1 MQYKKFIPLPALA
14 LSLIPFVSQVNAA
27 GFQLN
32 EHSAAGLGRAFA
44 GEAAMADDA
53 SVVAR
58 NPAAMSLLK
67 RPELTVVGTYVVP
80 DVKIEG
86 TGATAAG
93 AVPLKEDRAA
103 SRELIPAV
111 YYVQPVNDQLAFGF
125 GMFSWFGLSTDYG
138 DKSGISGI
146 ADESS
151 ITTVNLTPSL
161 SYRINESFSV
171 GLGLNAVFVDA
182 MLSSSVN
189 QGKLFKMEG
198 DDWAFGWNVG
208 ALWEISQNT
217 RIGLSYRSEVETRIE
232 GKVKSDI
239 INGTIDIPGHG
250 RTNWNKNG
258 YVKLDLP
265 QIAELSLW
273 QRLTDETTLQL
284 SAMWFGWS
292 SLKEI
297 APKLKDGTY
306 FPAEELHWDDSWR
319 YAVGITH
326 DLNPAWV
333 LRFGVAYDQTPTNN
347 KYRTYRI
354 PDSDR
359 TWYTFGATWKISP
372 NQSLDFGYAY
382 LNGEKVDIKQ
392 SGLSSSLAPM
402 ETSAEV
408 TKGNAQIFSMQYNH
422 RF

>member
-14 LSLIPFVSQVNAA
+14 LSLIPFMQQAQAA

-32 EHSAAGLGRAFA
+32 EHSASGLGRAFA

-58 NPAAMSLLK
+58 NPAAMSLLE
-67 RPELTVVGTYVVP
+67 RPEFTIVGTYVVP
-80 DVKIEG
+80 DVKAEG
-86 TGATAAG
+86 TGTNALG
-93 AVPLKEDRAA
+93 NSIPLKEDRAA
-103 SRELIPAV
+103 SSEAIPAV
-111 YYVQPVNDQLAFGF
+111 YYVQPVNDQVAVGF

-146 ADESS
+146 ADESA

-161 SYRINESFSV
+161 SYRINENFSV
-171 GLGLNAVFVDA
+171 GLGLSAVFVDA
-182 MLSSSVN
+182 KLSSSV
-189 QGKLFKMEG
+189 QRGKVFEMDG

-208 ALWEISQNT
+208 ALWEISKNT
-217 RIGLSYRSEVETRIE
+217 RIGLAYRFEVDTKIE
-232 GKVKSDI
+232 GKVKSDVVSA
-239 INGTIDIPGHG
+239 
-250 RTNWNKNG
+250 WNKKG

-265 QIAELSLW
+265 EVAELSLW
-273 QRLTDETTLQL
+273 QRLTDETTLQM
-284 SAMWFGWS
+284 SVMWFGWS
-292 SLKEI
+292 SLQEI
-297 APKLKDGTY
+297 APILNDGTF
-306 FPAEELHWDDSWR
+306 FPAEELKWDDTWR

-326 DLNPAWV
+326 DLNSAWE

-347 KYRTYRI
+347 EHRTYRI

-359 TWYTFGATWKISP
+359 MWYTLGASWKISP
-372 NQSLDFGYAY
+372 MQSLDFGYAY

-392 SGLSSSLAPM
+392 SGLSPNIIPM
-402 ETSAEV
+402 ETDTKL
-408 TKGNAQIFSMQYNH
+408 TKGNAQLFSMQYNH